1 MVARIF
7 SMQPNWLFYE
17 EAMRETATLTIRV
30 DRDLLR
36 ALKVRAI
43 MNDRSANGELSA
55 ILKEVLK
62 TEKTEEAKFG
72 DTPSSVSE

>member
-1 MVARIF
+1 MA
-7 SMQPNWLFYE
+7 
-17 EAMRETATLTIRV
+17 LTRGITFRL
-30 DRDLLR
+30 DLDLIR
-36 ALKVRAI
+36 ALKVRGA